1 MHTWIKQVVAAPNA
15 PCVHQAMPAY
25 AVLTGSRTM
34 HDQEL
39 PSGVQCTSVR
49 LMLNLVEV
57 LTVISDSEI

>member
-1 MHTWIKQVVAAPNA
+1 M
-15 PCVHQAMPAY
+15 
-25 AVLTGSRTM
+25 LTGRRTM

-57 LTVISDSEI
+57 LDVISDSEICCCCCCSWC

>member
-1 MHTWIKQVVAAPNA
+1 VSSADPR
-15 PCVHQAMPAY
+15 
-25 AVLTGSRTM
+25 RTM

-57 LTVISDSEI
+57 LNIITDGEI

>member
-1 MHTWIKQVVAAPNA
+1 
-15 PCVHQAMPAY
+15 
-25 AVLTGSRTM
+25 M

-57 LTVISDSEI
+57 LNIITDGEI